1 MTDDQREDSHRELER
16 HEQAIADLC
25 ATLAAIG
32 APTARADVLF
42 LNAQVI
48 RHRISAAL
56 IASRLE
62 KK

>member
-1 MTDDQREDSHRELER
+1 MTDGQREDSRRELEQ
-16 HEQAIADLC
+16 HEQAIADLS
-25 ATLAAIG
+25 ATLAAIE